1 MPAAETCD
9 RGKGEWHKDGSL
21 FPDDLGR
28 LVVPLY
34 IIVEEYKR
42 GKVSESMIFVIMFLL
57 DGSSKAEA
65 TVNE

>member
-1 MPAAETCD
+1 MD
-9 RGKGEWHKDGSL
+9 L